1 MVMEG
6 WLYKRGPTS
15 DYKWMRRWCV
25 LTNQNLEYFADEQ
38 RQLKKGAFNLKRTT
52 RASAFQSSCRGQNLQ
67 APGAVA
73 LHWQEKPYGF
83 VVDVD
88 PAGGLRRHFYY
99 FDAES
104 SAALEAWTAAFGRI
118 SQGEAAAAAAA
129 APPPP
134 ATAAIAARGSVF
146 RALQG
151 AASRKSA
158 VEATSIEASRRASS
172 VLVSSLLSRCS
183 QEKEVPVER
192 RRLSEAQSESK
203 RCSKAGDG
211 GHGLVGLL
219 VEERHRRDSQDSGCT
234 ILAPSRS
241 SLYPVA
247 GATDADDKAA
257 YIRASMSGQRGFFPV
272 GRSST
277 LQLQLFPEVCGE
289 SSSSSSSSDDEEVHD
304 KKPRKVRNPLRAK
317 ALCDVERNANAFQD
331 LPDEFR
337 ADKEIALAAVKGNP
351 DMLAFASKELRS
363 DREVVFACVQRDGR
377 ALRHSVL
384 QADRDIVMAAA
395 MQNSDALDY
404 ADEALKKDTSL
415 MSF

>member
-38 RQLKKGAFNLKRTT
+38 RQLKKGAFNLRRTT
-52 RASAFQSSCRGQNLQ
+52 RASAFQSSYRGQNLQ

-129 APPPP
+129 APPP

-158 VEATSIEASRRASS
+158 VEASSIEASRRASS

-183 QEKEVPVER
+183 QEKEVPVEQ

-203 RCSKAGDG
+203 RCSKVG
-211 GHGLVGLL
+211 GAHGLVGLL
-219 VEERHRRDSQDSGCT
+219 VEERHRRDSQDT
-234 ILAPSRS
+234 ILAPSRF
-241 SLYPVA
+241 SLLPVA
-247 GATDADDKAA
+247 GSTDADDKVA
-257 YIRASMSGQRGFFPV
+257 YVRASMTGQRGLFPV
-272 GRSST
+272 GRTST
-277 LQLQLFPEVCGE
+277 LQLQLCPEVCGE

-331 LPDEFR
+331 LLDEFR

-363 DREVVFACVQRDGR
+363 DREVVFASVQRDGR